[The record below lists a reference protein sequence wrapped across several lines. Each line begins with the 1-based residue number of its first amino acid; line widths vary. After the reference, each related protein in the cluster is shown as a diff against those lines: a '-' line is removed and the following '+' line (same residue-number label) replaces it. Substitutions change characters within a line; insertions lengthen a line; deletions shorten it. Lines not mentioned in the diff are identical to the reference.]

1 MMIQDT
7 AADVVMGQVRRL
19 KQHLRDIA
27 FIRVP
32 GRAAPGRARRVVALA
47 RAAGGLPGRP
57 REPAARRVREP
68 LVHLAEPVEVKI
80 GALVH
85 LACRQRRAQ
94 LLPRGCRDVRPEAL
108 ALLARG
114 ADAAPLRARH
124 QRLDAVED
132 Y

>member
-1 MMIQDT
+1 MIQDT
-7 AADVVMGQVRRL
+7 AADLVVGEVRGV
-19 KQHLRDIA
+19 KQHLRHIA
-27 FIRVP
+27 VVRVP
-32 GRAAPGRARRVVALA
+32 GRAAPGRARRAVALA

-68 LVHLAEPVEVKI
+68 LVHLTEPVEVKV
-80 GALVH
+80 GAVVH
-85 LACRQRRAQ
+85 FACRQRRAQ
-94 LLPRGCRDVRPEAL
+94 LLPRRRGDVRPEAL